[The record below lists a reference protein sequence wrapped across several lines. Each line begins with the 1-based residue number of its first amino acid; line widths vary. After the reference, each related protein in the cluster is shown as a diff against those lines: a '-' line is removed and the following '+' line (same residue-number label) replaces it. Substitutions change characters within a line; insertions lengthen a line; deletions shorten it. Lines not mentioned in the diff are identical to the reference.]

1 MVFRLAFLTVKSE
14 LGNMSLHWVGCVWFL
29 FNFFFFNPFLKLSLI
44 ILRERSHLYTEVIY
58 MKFKNWQ
65 NQIMVIEIR
74 IVVASG
80 RNFLGCW
87 EYFIS

>member
-1 MVFRLAFLTVKSE
+1 M
-14 LGNMSLHWVGCVWFL
+14 
-29 FNFFFFNPFLKLSLI
+29 
-44 ILRERSHLYTEVIY
+44 LRERSQLYIKVIY

>member
-1 MVFRLAFLTVKSE
+1 MLGIAEGFSFSFLK
-14 LGNMSLHWVGCVWFL
+14 
-29 FNFFFFNPFLKLSLI
+29 NPFLKLSLI
-44 ILRERSHLYTEVIY
+44 MLRERSHLYIEVIY

-65 NQIMVIEIR
+65 NQIMVIENR
-74 IVVASG
+74 IMVASG